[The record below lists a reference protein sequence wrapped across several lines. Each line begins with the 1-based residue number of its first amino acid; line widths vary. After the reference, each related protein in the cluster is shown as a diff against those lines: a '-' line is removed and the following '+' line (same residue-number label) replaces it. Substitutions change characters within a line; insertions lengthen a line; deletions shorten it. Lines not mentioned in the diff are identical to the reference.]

1 MHQPVAKE
9 FIRFQD
15 CGGEWVAG
23 ASVKRYGTAI
33 HVIYWDDI
41 SVGP

>member
-15 CGGEWVAG
+15 CGGERGAA
-23 ASVKRYGTAI
+23 ASVERYGTAI
-33 HVIYWDDI
+33 RVIYWDDI
-41 SVGP
+41 SVGL

>member
-9 FIRFQD
+9 FIRFRG
-15 CGGEWVAG
+15 CGGERVAA
-23 ASVKRYGTAI
+23 ASVEGFGAAI
-33 HVIYWDDI
+33 RVIYWDDI

>member
-9 FIRFQD
+9 FITFQD
-15 CGGEWVAG
+15 CGGERVAATSVEGYG
-23 ASVKRYGTAI
+23 AAI
-33 HVIYWDDI
+33 PVIYWDDI